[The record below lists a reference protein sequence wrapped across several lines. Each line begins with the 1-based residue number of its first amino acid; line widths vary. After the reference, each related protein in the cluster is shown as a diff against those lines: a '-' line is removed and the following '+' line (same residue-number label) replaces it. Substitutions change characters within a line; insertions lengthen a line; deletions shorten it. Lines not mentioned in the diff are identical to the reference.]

1 MADAND
7 EEEGESEPEEDIFEL
22 EGQTENLHLSDSA
35 ERLQGR
41 GGWEGAAGG
50 DPSCTNPTTSACGL
64 CHKEHDDAHP
74 VLSLCVTAS

>member
-50 DPSCTNPTTSACGL
+50 DPSCTPNYL
-64 CHKEHDDAHP
+64 CLWSVSQRA
-74 VLSLCVTAS
+74 